1 LPHLLIEYF
10 KTRSFVIQEGR
21 SRAHLQAWQ
30 AERLLMFPDFLRDP
44 SVLVL
49 IAITFA
55 ALSGVPGLFLR
66 RGAAGQRIA
75 SLCALAASTLALPAL
90 CSLLLAGGGARY
102 QIQWTLPFGACEVA
116 LDPLSLF
123 FLIPIFLVF
132 PAGSLY
138 ALGYWPAASRRS
150 SEPSVTFFYGLLAAA
165 MALVVVARN
174 GALFMIAWEVMAL
187 SGYFLLVAEH
197 EEAAVRNAGT
207 VYLVASHV
215 GAAALLVLFSQLR
228 LATGSF
234 LLPATGSLQLVAASG
249 TLCFVMALIGF
260 GSKAGLMPLHV
271 WLPSAHANAPSHV
284 SALLS
289 GVMLKM
295 GIYGILRVVSL
306 FGERPLWWGGLL
318 AVAGLGSALLGIS
331 IASAQKD
338 IKRLLAYSSIENLGL
353 IAAGI
358 GVALVGQSTGNPRLA
373 YLGLA
378 GALFH
383 VLNHSI
389 FKPLLFF
396 CAGSVMHATGTRD
409 LDRMGGLARRMPASA
424 AFTLAGA
431 VAICGLPPLNGF
443 ASEFLLYLGF
453 FGEARAPEPYVAL
466 GVPVLALVGGIALI
480 SFVKLFGI
488 TFLGAPRSPEAAGV
502 HEAPAT
508 MLAPMGVLAGLCLV
522 GGLFP
527 GLFLALVNPVIAGIV
542 PVASAFGGLPVRPV
556 WFAVAGGS
564 VLLLSAGIFWYL
576 RRRQAALPQAA
587 GPTWGC
593 GYLAPSASVQY
604 TGTSFGA
611 LFGSVSAGVVRT
623 RTRIGAITGVAP
635 AVVRLNYAPEE
646 TVLERIIMPVFSVIG
661 VGFSFLRRLQHG
673 EVQVYIAYIFIT
685 LFLLMLWVR

>member
-1 LPHLLIEYF
+1 MI
-10 KTRSFVIQEGR
+10 
-21 SRAHLQAWQ
+21 
-30 AERLLMFPDFLRDP
+30 
-44 SVLVL
+44 LV
-49 IAITFA
+49 AV
-55 ALSGVPGLFLR
+55 SGVPGLFLR
-66 RGAAGQRIA
+66 RGATGQRIA
-75 SLCALAASTLALPAL
+75 TLCALAASAVALPAL
-90 CSLLLAGGGARY
+90 CYLLATGEGARY
-102 QIQWTLPFGACEVA
+102 LVDWTLPFGACEVA

-150 SEPSVTFFYGLLAAA
+150 SEPAVTFFYGVLSAA

-174 GALFMIAWEVMAL
+174 GALFMIAWELMAL

-197 EEAAVRNAGT
+197 EVAEVRSAGT

-234 LLPATGSLQLVAASG
+234 LFPGAGSLQLAAASG
-249 TLCFVMALIGF
+249 TLIFLMALVGF
-260 GSKAGLMPLHV
+260 GSKAGLMPLHL

-295 GIYGILRVVSL
+295 GIYGILRVVSFFAL
-306 FGERPLWWGGLL
+306 RPLWWGWLL
-318 AVAGLGSALLGIS
+318 AVAGLATALLGIS

-338 IKRLLAYSSIENLGL
+338 IKRLLAYSSIENLGI

-358 GVALVGQSTGNPRLA
+358 GVALVGQSTGNSRLA

-378 GALFH
+378 GALLH
-383 VLNHSI
+383 VLNHSL

-409 LDRMGGLARRMPASA
+409 MDRMGGLARRMPVSA
-424 AFTLAGA
+424 ALSLAGA
-431 VAICGLPPLNGF
+431 VAICGLPPFNGF

-480 SFVKLFGI
+480 SFVKIFGI
-488 TFLGAPRSPEAAGV
+488 TFLGAPRSAEAARG

-508 MLAPMGVLAGLCLV
+508 MLVPMALLAALCLL

-527 GLFLALVNPVIAGIV
+527 GLYLALVNPVLTGIV
-542 PVASAFGGLPVRPV
+542 PVASGFGGLPVRPV

-564 VLLLSAGIFWYL
+564 VLLLSAGLFWYL
-576 RRRQAALPQAA
+576 RRRQSTLPEAA

-593 GYLAPSASVQY
+593 GYLAPAASMQY

-611 LFGSVSAGVVRT
+611 LFGSFSAGVVRT
-623 RTRIGAITGVAP
+623 RIGIGAIAGVAP
-635 AVVRLNYAPEE
+635 AAAELSCTPEE
-646 TVLERIIMPVFSVIG
+646 TILERVIMPVSGVVG
-661 VGFSFLRRLQHG
+661 VGFSYLRRLQHG

>member
-1 LPHLLIEYF
+1 M
-10 KTRSFVIQEGR
+10 S
-21 SRAHLQAWQ
+21 
-30 AERLLMFPDFLRDP
+30 PDFLHDP
-44 SVLVL
+44 SLLVL
-49 IAITFA
+49 IAMALA
-55 ALSGVPGLFLR
+55 AFSGLPGLFLR

-75 SLCALAASTLALPAL
+75 TLCALAAALLALPAL
-90 CSLLLAGGGARY
+90 CYLLATGEGARY
-102 QIQWTLPFGACEVA
+102 LIQWSLPFGPCEIA

-150 SEPSVTFFYGLLAAA
+150 SEPAVTFFYGLLCAA

-174 GALFMIAWEVMAL
+174 GALFMIAWEMMAL

-197 EEAAVRNAGT
+197 EEEEVRRAGT
-207 VYLVASHV
+207 VYLVASHI

-228 LATGSF
+228 VATGSF
-234 LLPATGSLQLVAASG
+234 LLPGPGSLQLAAAGS
-249 TLCFVMALIGF
+249 TLIFLMALVGF
-260 GSKAGLMPLHV
+260 GSKAGLMPLHI

-295 GIYGILRVVSL
+295 GVYGVLRVVSL
-306 FGERPLWWGGLL
+306 FGERPLWWGGIL
-318 AVAGLGSALLGIS
+318 AVVGLASALMGIS
-331 IASAQKD
+331 TASAQKD

-353 IAAGI
+353 IMAGI
-358 GVALVGQSTGNPRLA
+358 GIALVGQTIGNPRLA

-383 VLNHSI
+383 VLNHSL

-424 AFTLAGA
+424 ALSLAGA
-431 VAICGLPPLNGF
+431 VAICGLPPFNGF

-480 SFVKLFGI
+480 CFVKLYGI
-488 TFLGAPRSPEAAGV
+488 TFLGAPRSPEAARV
-502 HEAPAT
+502 HEAPLT
-508 MLAPMGVLAGLCLV
+508 MLVPMGVLAALCLL

-527 GLFLALVNPVIAGIV
+527 GLFLSLVQPVLAGVV
-542 PVASAFGGLPVRPV
+542 PVSSGFGGLPVRPV

-564 VLLLSAGIFWYL
+564 VLLLATGLFWYL
-576 RRRQAALPQAA
+576 RRKQRALPEATGQ
-587 GPTWGC
+587 TWGC
-593 GYLAPSASVQY
+593 GYLAPTARMQY

-611 LFGSVSAGVVRT
+611 LFGSFSAGVIRT
-623 RTRIGAITGVAP
+623 RLRNSVIAGVAP
-635 AVVRLNYAPEE
+635 ATGRLSFTPEE
-646 TVLERIIMPVFSVIG
+646 TLLERVILPVTSVLG
-661 VGFSFLRRLQHG
+661 VAFAFLRRLQHG

-685 LFLLMLWVR
+685 LFLLMVWVH